1 MPLLQAETVTH
12 YFGGLCAVSDFNLDL
27 ESRELVGVIGPNG
40 AGKTTVFNLITG
52 VYRPTKGSI
61 QFNGNDLVGKRPNQ
75 ITALGIARTFQTI
88 RLFNDLTV
96 VDNVRI
102 AAYNQVGYNPIE
114 AMLHLGHFSKE
125 EQRNIDYAMDLL
137 AVFKMDEYAEE
148 LARNLPYGLQRRLEI
163 ARAMAT
169 KPKLL
174 LLDEP
179 AAGIN
184 PNEIMQLMDFIQW
197 IRKEFDLT
205 IILIEH
211 QMRLVMGICERL
223 KVLDFGATIAEG
235 LPVEIRSN
243 PKVLE
248 AYLGEGAEV

>member
-1 MPLLQAETVTH
+1 MLLQAKGVTH
-12 YFGGLCAVSDFNLDL
+12 FFGGLCAVSDFNLDL
-27 ESRELVGVIGPNG
+27 EHGELVGIIGPNG

-52 VYRPTKGSI
+52 VYKSTRGSI
-61 QFNGNDLVGKRPNQ
+61 QFQDTELVGKRPNEV
-75 ITALGIARTFQTI
+75 TALGIARTFQNI
-88 RLFNDLTV
+88 RLFKDLTV
-96 VDNVRI
+96 LDNVRI
-102 AAYNQVGYNPIE
+102 AAYNQYNYGPWE
-114 AMLHLGHFSKE
+114 AMFQMGRFKNEEKRLHDYTLNLLEFFNLDTYSDELSK
-125 EQRNIDYAMDLL
+125 
-137 AVFKMDEYAEE
+137 
-148 LARNLPYGLQRRLEI
+148 NLPYGLQRRLEI

-184 PNEIMQLMDFIQW
+184 PKEIDQLMDFIRW

-211 QMRLVMGICERL
+211 QMRLVMNICERL

-235 LPVEIRSN
+235 SPMEIQNN
-243 PKVLE
+243 PQVLE
-248 AYLGEGAEV
+248 AYLGEGAEL